1 LPPSRLRSASVQAA
15 IYYDGRIWK
24 ASQPLAG
31 GWSEPKRLPGIAGP
45 NVSALFAQTGYG
57 TGGLISAARSDAG
70 RVPFLMAEITDD
82 RTARAELRLSA
93 VGGNGQILAPEQPL
107 TITQKARTLDI
118 ESALPDCARAI

>member
-1 LPPSRLRSASVQAA
+1 MRKDLPRLLLQMLGLDFSTLDTCNGFGVEVWGEIFPPQA
-15 IYYDGRIWK
+15 
-24 ASQPLAG
+24 
-31 GWSEPKRLPGIAGP
+31 
-45 NVSALFAQTGYG
+45 ALFAQTGYG